1 MGFQYILS
9 SHTEKKRDMGQRV
22 DESGQLSL
30 DFLVGFSIFMLTLII
45 ASSMLSGILI
55 GLQSKKIDY
64 DAVAYR
70 TGVIL
75 VEDPGEPNAFPNVV
89 TIEATD
95 QWEFIGHVQNDQ
107 VLRFG
112 MSQYKSSPKIL
123 AHEKIESFFD
133 RTIYP
138 DLSDYRERIIFGD
151 YPYNFNITL
160 KRLDGGIIKTVGDPY
175 PLDASYGY
183 IRRVVQVK
191 DPSSSTVDMYYYE
204 LDGGNGQFDMNVN
217 FSELVNATRGP
228 KYWVDPLKERVSFSL
243 DNLSGIKDAGAL
255 DVYLKSVRLYF
266 LSVDLAGIESY
277 TPLPGSLDLII
288 DDVTPVKS
296 SDIPPSGVIVND
308 NIFMEFPP
316 GYFIQP
322 SKFTSGDKTAMK
334 FRFQFDPSTANVT
347 GIARYQVAWS
357 GLDYS
362 PPTLDPAVLEV
373 RVW

>member
-9 SHTEKKRDMGQRV
+9 SHTEKKRDMGERA

-30 DFLVGFSIFMLTLII
+30 DFLVGFSIFMLTLIV
-45 ASSMLSGILI
+45 ASSMLSGVLV

-75 VEDPGEPNAFPNVV
+75 VEDPGEPNAFPNIV
-89 TIEATD
+89 TIEETD

-191 DPSSSTVDMYYYE
+191 DPSSSTIDMTNYY
-204 LDGGNGQFDMNVN
+204 LLTDGNGEFDVNIN
-217 FSELVNATRGP
+217 FSELVNATKGP
-228 KYWVDPLKERVSFSL
+228 KYWVDPLKERLSFTLTDIPEIRDLSTGAPNVVL
-243 DNLSGIKDAGAL
+243 D
-255 DVYLKSVRLYF
+255 SVRLYF
-266 LSVDLAGIESY
+266 LSVDLAGVESY
-277 TPLPGSLDLII
+277 TPLPGSLDLKI
-288 DDVTPVKS
+288 DGADKQS
-296 SDIPPSGVIVND
+296 SDLPFVVTE
-308 NIFMEFPP
+308 NISMEFPP

-322 SKFTSGDKTAMK
+322 SKFTSGNKSAMK
-334 FRFQFDPSTANVT
+334 LRFQFIPSTANVSD
-347 GIARYQVAWS
+347 IVSYQTVS
-357 GLDYS
+357 GYKAPELK
-362 PPTLDPAVLEV
+362 PAVLEV